1 MCAIA
6 KDGSQT
12 LSFLQHDDSSLLVL
26 FAGAYGGCS
35 PCQVVEAEAPITTHA
50 RYRANG
56 GGFRRQLIIAESQA
70 RVACLPACQPAHPRF
85 YHPPPTTTT
94 SLAHLSQS
102 SSLLHGHS
110 LQSFPSVV
118 CHHVVLHRHPPPQAD
133 AGRACRE
140 LSRLLLKL

>member
-56 GGFRRQLIIAESQA
+56 GGFRRQLIIKNLVDGLDCRLGRGGFEGLWRKALDQ
-70 RVACLPACQPAHPRF
+70 
-85 YHPPPTTTT
+85 
-94 SLAHLSQS
+94 LAGNKFDKFAGEQHVPVS
-102 SSLLHGHS
+102 S
-110 LQSFPSVV
+110 
-118 CHHVVLHRHPPPQAD
+118 
-133 AGRACRE
+133 
-140 LSRLLLKL
+140 